1 MAKGQSII
9 KVAAETNDYEK
20 KMKQAQKTLSD
31 FQKSAESGRDSMRG
45 MLEVFGGNMMTK
57 AVEIIGNLKNEVVQ
71 LLNESSRLSM
81 EAEGIQIAFERLGR
95 GDLLEGLRKATH
107 NTVSDLELMKA
118 AVKFNDFK
126 LSLDELGTMLAFAQQ
141 KAKDTGQSVDYM
153 VDSIVTGLGRQ
164 SLMILD
170 NLGLSASDVKEKMK
184 ETGDMTKAVGAIIR
198 QQMSEAGE
206 YVETASDKATQAQVE
221 LQNAMLELGNSMRE
235 TFGYTGWADMA
246 AGIKTELVGAI
257 QFTIDTINE
266 AKNAWREL
274 KALFTGG
281 GNAKGDVNEVAQSMG
296 ARSSY
301 TETRDSKGNLVKATR
316 NGKDVTK
323 EVLEHEGVTITA
335 KRPTAPKTK
344 TTRSG
349 RGGGGT
355 TIQKTEEQ
363 LNDEQIRK
371 LTNEYIKATDARR
384 EAIIKE
390 IDVLQKR
397 NTEIKNLKDEAL
409 NGKMVV
415 PLDKTQSEILAGLK
429 RPEKAQKLGGEFVD
443 ASPMKNWNEQLEK
456 FTALRDKALT
466 SEQWKAFD
474 DQIKSIQGQMDN
486 FTGKGMA
493 DSWKEAAN
501 AIGAVGN
508 ALQSI
513 ENPAVKIAGLIG
525 EAIAN
530 IALGF
535 AQATASDSKFGVF
548 GWISAIAGGLATMT
562 STIAAIKSATAGSYA
577 YGGIVPGNNFS
588 GDNNMIAVNSG
599 ELILTRAMQSNLAS
613 QLSTNSLSNLNLT
626 ASLSGETITLALN
639 ANSRRR
645 GRGEFATTKI
655 RHYGNVDA

>member
-170 NLGLSASDVKEKMK
+170 NLGLSASEVKEKMK

-335 KRPTAPKTK
+335 NRPTAPKTK

-443 ASPMKNWNEQLEK
+443 ASPLKNWNEQLEK

-474 DQIKSIQGQMDN
+474 DQIKSIQGKMDN

-562 STIAAIKSATAGSYA
+562 STISAIKSATAGSYA
-577 YGGIVPGNNFS
+577 YGGIVPGNHFT

-599 ELILTRAMQSNLAS
+599 ELILSRAMQNNVAAA
-613 QLSTNSLSNLNLT
+613 LSTNSLSNLNLT

>member
-170 NLGLSASDVKEKMK
+170 NLGLSASEVKEKMK

-335 KRPTAPKTK
+335 NRPTAPKTK

-397 NTEIKNLKDEAL
+397 NTEIKNMKDEAL

-443 ASPMKNWNEQLEK
+443 ASPLKNWNEQLEK

-474 DQIKSIQGQMDN
+474 DQIKSIQGKMDN

-562 STIAAIKSATAGSYA
+562 STISAIKSATAGSYA
-577 YGGIVPGNNFS
+577 YGGIVPGNHFT

-599 ELILTRAMQSNLAS
+599 ELILSRAMQNNVAAA
-613 QLSTNSLSNLNLT
+613 LSTNSLSNLNLT

>member
-1 MAKGQSII
+1 MAKNTALI

-20 KMKQAQKTLSD
+20 KMRQAQKTFNDFMKGVGLSPAKFSALTLAIGATTAAMKVAKDAFFKNERQLDEWNRQVESSKSVYSGFLNALNNGDISGFLSNMNTIVKAARAAYDALDELATFNAFNQINVERTRTGMTESIAD
-31 FQKSAESGRDSMRG
+31 FREGKGTKEAVKAAGEAYKKELKDRQRLEKEAYLESVRKIAAERGVSGNDLIDALGGSYGHYQDLKKVMPTGVRMVSYGGG
-45 MLEVFGGNMMTK
+45 MFGGGGAYKEAYAQTRQEQLGQALRQLNDTELQSLQ
-57 AVEIIGNLKNEVVQ
+57 ALGAQAERTGNEIASVDKQLTRVINGRGAGGSGGGGVSGGGRGGRGGVNNEVTYAADSIAAQ
-71 LLNESSRLSM
+71 
-81 EAEGIQIAFERLGR
+81 EAL
-95 GDLLEGLRKATH
+95 
-107 NTVSDLELMKA
+107 VSDLTKKWREASAEVRDGYKA
-118 AVKFNDFK
+118 QLDDAKTALEQMLNPK
-126 LSLDELGTMLAFAQQ
+126 LVMPTTPGSIDL
-141 KAKDTGQSVDYM
+141 KAN
-153 VDSIVTGLGRQ
+153 
-164 SLMILD
+164 ILD
-170 NLGLSASDVKEKMK
+170 K
-184 ETGDMTKAVGAIIR
+184 
-198 QQMSEAGE
+198 
-206 YVETASDKATQAQVE
+206 
-221 LQNAMLELGNSMRE
+221 
-235 TFGYTGWADMA
+235 
-246 AGIKTELVGAI
+246 
-257 QFTIDTINE
+257 
-266 AKNAWREL
+266 
-274 KALFTGG
+274 GG
-281 GNAKGDVNEVAQSMG
+281 
-296 ARSSY
+296 
-301 TETRDSKGNLVKATR
+301 
-316 NGKDVTK
+316 
-323 EVLEHEGVTITA
+323 
-335 KRPTAPKTK
+335 
-344 TTRSG
+344 
-349 RGGGGT
+349 
-355 TIQKTEEQ
+355 
-363 LNDEQIRK
+363 
-371 LTNEYIKATDARR
+371 
-384 EAIIKE
+384 
-390 IDVLQKR
+390 
-397 NTEIKNLKDEAL
+397 
-409 NGKMVV
+409 
-415 PLDKTQSEILAGLK
+415 
-429 RPEKAQKLGGEFVD
+429 KLGGEFVD
-443 ASPMKNWNEQLEK
+443 ASPLKNWNEQLEK

-474 DQIKSIQGQMDN
+474 DQIKSIQGKMDN

-493 DSWKEAAN
+493 DSWKESAN

>member
-323 EVLEHEGVTITA
+323 EVLESEGVTITA

-443 ASPMKNWNEQLEK
+443 ASPLKNWNEQLEK

-474 DQIKSIQGQMDN
+474 DQIKSIQGKMDN

-562 STIAAIKSATAGSYA
+562 STISAIKSATAGSYA